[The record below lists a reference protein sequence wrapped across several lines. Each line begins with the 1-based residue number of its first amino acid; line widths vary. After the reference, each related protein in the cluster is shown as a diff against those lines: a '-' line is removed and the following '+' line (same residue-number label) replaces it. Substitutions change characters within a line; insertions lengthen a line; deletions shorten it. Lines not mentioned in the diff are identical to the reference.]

1 MEVAADLFLLIV
13 TFIRLKQINEGKK
26 RKKIN
31 EGLQSLIRNTVD
43 GVYADGKI
51 GVQHTSYLEYSMFQR
66 REKSTIFPEDPVM
79 IFFIKNYTLERKN
92 KV

>member
-43 GVYADGKI
+43 GVYADEKI
-51 GVQHTSYLEYSMFQR
+51 GAYFVLGVQHVSTKRKVYHFSRRSSYD
-66 REKSTIFPEDPVM
+66 IF
-79 IFFIKNYTLERKN
+79 Y
-92 KV
+92 